1 MESTEKEV
9 VMDEVAEQRPDTK
22 KCSYTGTI
30 IFLVFIALIA
40 GAGWYFQSMWL
51 PQVKQTYRQAQ
62 TMMHNFISPQKVD
75 PMAAPTM
82 SEHDSNDNVE
92 SAKQE
97 DAQEHVVSVIAEPKV
112 VVETKSVVE
121 EIAEDSTAI
130 GEPQKETLVTESKEV
145 AENEKSELEANV
157 EVEAKIEQ
165 KASLDD
171 HQDVKVTF
179 VGEPVV
185 TKVEIKETEI
195 AIDQPVTK
203 SRLNVIKPDND
214 LTAARQAFWQRDLPK
229 AEALYKQQISND
241 NASANSWGE
250 LGNIYY
256 LQAKWQQ
263 AAFAYTEAALF
274 LLDKGDFPQ
283 ALFLRYIVSGLDP
296 EQVKRID
303 QRLRALQAPVGG

>member
-1 MESTEKEV
+1 VESTEKKV

-51 PQVKQTYRQAQ
+51 PQVKQTYQQAQ
-62 TMMHNFISPQKVD
+62 TMMHNFMSPEKVD

-82 SEHDSNDNVE
+82 SEHGSNEDSNV
-92 SAKQE
+92 AKQE
-97 DAQEHVVSVIAEPKV
+97 SDPEYVVSAIIEPEV
-112 VVETKSVVE
+112 VVETQAVTEDLAE
-121 EIAEDSTAI
+121 EVTAI
-130 GEPQKETLVTESKEV
+130 EEPQEETLITEIKEITES
-145 AENEKSELEANV
+145 EKPAS
-157 EVEAKIEQ
+157 EAKTGEE
-165 KASLDD
+165 STLDD
-171 HQDVKVTF
+171 HSDVKVTF
-179 VGEPVV
+179 VGEPVIA
-185 TKVEIKETEI
+185 KVEVEKTKIV
-195 AIDQPVTK
+195 IDQPV
-203 SRLNVIKPDND
+203 IKPTDD

-229 AEALYKQQISND
+229 AEALYKQKIRND

-250 LGNIYY
+250 LGNVYY